1 MRMEEQI
8 SASVAESQ
16 DGAATAMETTDRSPM
31 LEISNAMVRLYKEA
45 FGRGPTKARAQFAGR
60 DTLVVVLE
68 SSLTVAERNLVAMGE
83 HQRLR
88 EARLFFQYALE
99 DQFRAIVERALG
111 RRTMAFISGI
121 DAERDVA
128 MEIFTLESED
138 GAEPMASEA

>member
-1 MRMEEQI
+1 MRMEDQI
-8 SASVAESQ
+8 SENVAESHVN
-16 DGAATAMETTDRSPM
+16 AATAMATTDRSPM

-45 FGRGPTKARAQFAGR
+45 FGRGPTKARAQFAGH

-99 DQFRAIVERALG
+99 EQFRAIVEQALG
-111 RRTMAFISGI
+111 RRTVSFISGI
-121 DAERDVA
+121 DAAHDVA
-128 MEIFTLESED
+128 MEIFTLEPED
-138 GAEPMASEA
+138 GAESMPSEP

>member
-1 MRMEEQI
+1 MEEQI